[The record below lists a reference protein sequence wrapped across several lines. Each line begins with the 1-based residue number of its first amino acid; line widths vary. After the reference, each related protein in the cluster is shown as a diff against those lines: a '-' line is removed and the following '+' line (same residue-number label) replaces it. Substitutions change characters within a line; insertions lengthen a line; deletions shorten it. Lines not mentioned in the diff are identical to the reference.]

1 MLKNVSFE
9 TIYSNKFTLS
19 TQAYNTKLPYLK
31 SELRPKGFQIVVD
44 VLLKIIIINN
54 IVDAAFSSYTASLS
68 VPCYSRASVSC
79 LPSAARFCSGVLEG
93 VVRGSFRFLQLGY
106 CARPAGKKTLTGQRP
121 YISWITALWFWRQ
134 SRPCH
139 WTEGTCLDHVT
150 ISCLE
155 CRQHLMN
162 QLSAKSYFWGR
173 GICRKLDPNLT
184 HTFHTF
190 LNFIIDIFINKHHF
204 KNKLW
209 LRVANYFPHVSQSN
223 IHSG

>member
-1 MLKNVSFE
+1 MLQQGFSK
-9 TIYSNKFTLS
+9 LS
-19 TQAYNTKLPYLK
+19 AIGSK
-31 SELRPKGFQIVVD
+31 
-44 VLLKIIIINN
+44 VLQRC
-54 IVDAAFSSYTASLS
+54 
-68 VPCYSRASVSC
+68 P
-79 LPSAARFCSGVLEG
+79 EG

-106 CARPAGKKTLTGQRP
+106 CARPAGKKNSDWPATLHFLNYRFMV
-121 YISWITALWFWRQ
+121 L
-134 SRPCH
+134 SRPCLGLRVLA
-139 WTEGTCLDHVT
+139 WIMPWVPT
-150 ISCLE
+150 CLE

-190 LNFIIDIFINKHHF
+190 LNFIIDIVINKHHF

-209 LRVANYFPHVSQSN
+209 LRVVNNFPHVSQSN

>member
-1 MLKNVSFE
+1 MLQQGFSK
-9 TIYSNKFTLS
+9 LS
-19 TQAYNTKLPYLK
+19 AIGSK
-31 SELRPKGFQIVVD
+31 
-44 VLLKIIIINN
+44 VLQRCPRRRCARLVPIP
-54 IVDAAFSSYTASLS
+54 S
-68 VPCYSRASVSC
+68 V
-79 LPSAARFCSGVLEG
+79 GVLHQTSRE
-93 VVRGSFRFLQLGY
+93 
-106 CARPAGKKTLTGQRP
+106 KTLTGQRP

-190 LNFIIDIFINKHHF
+190 LNFIIDIVINKHHF

-209 LRVANYFPHVSQSN
+209 LRVVNNFPHVSQSN